1 MWVTSKLGETCKM
14 YQPKTITKKEMV
26 TDGKYDV
33 YGANGIIGKHNKY
46 NHEEPQLLIG
56 CRGTCGSVN
65 VSTPFS
71 WINGNSMVIQPD
83 TSKLSLNFMK
93 YIFQGGIDLSRAISG
108 TAQPQITAKSLNGI
122 TFFYPPLEE
131 QERIVA
137 KLDAEFAEI
146 NKVVEY
152 CENSVSNAKDFL
164 SQFRASH
171 ISEMLNSS
179 HKVKLGSLAS
189 LKNGLNFSKG
199 EKGYSIKILGV
210 GDFGNR
216 FSTGTEGLQFIE
228 TNSPVST
235 DYHLEH
241 GDIVF
246 VRSNGNKQL
255 IGRSIVIENPNEKVT
270 FSGFC
275 IRCRI
280 EMEDISPVFLCHYL
294 KSSFVRDKLT
304 SGGVGTSISSL
315 NQKMLADI
323 DVPILSESEQ
333 ISHVRW
339 LEKLENGFEDFVET
353 HVKKFQLLNKLKSAI
368 LKQELQPSEAA

>member
-1 MWVTSKLGETCKM
+1 MWFTSKLGETCKM

-137 KLDAEFAEI
+137 KLDAAFAEI
-146 NKVVEY
+146 DEAIKNINLKESKLDKFKSAIISDSY
-152 CENSVSNAKDFL
+152 RGSGWDNERLGDCVSYEKNNAKGSSLPYVGMENIAPETMDLVGEVIIPEKTSSTFHFNKSHVLFGRLRPYLRKVLVPDFEG
-164 SQFRASH
+164 QC
-171 ISEMLNSS
+171 
-179 HKVKLGSLAS
+179 
-189 LKNGLNFSKG
+189 
-199 EKGYSIKILGV
+199 
-210 GDFGNR
+210 
-216 FSTGTEGLQFIE
+216 STEI
-228 TNSPVST
+228 
-235 DYHLEH
+235 
-241 GDIVF
+241 
-246 VRSNGNKQL
+246 
-255 IGRSIVIENPNEKVT
+255 
-270 FSGFC
+270 FC
-275 IRCRI
+275 IKPKDKVIR
-280 EMEDISPVFLCHYL
+280 EFLAYWL
-294 KSSFVRDKLT
+294 LEQ
-304 SGGVGTSISSL
+304 SISSKIEATSTGARMPRANMNAL
-315 NQKMLADI
+315 LEFDFPIPSTKEQKKIISKIDLTFTKISEAKNTLAK
-323 DVPILSESEQ
+323 SKTNYFS
-333 ISHVRW
+333 
-339 LEKLENGFEDFVET
+339 
-353 HVKKFQLLNKLKSAI
+353 LKSAI
-368 LKQELQPSEAA
+368 LKQELQPKEVA

>member
-137 KLDAEFAEI
+137 KLDAAFAEI
-146 NKVVEY
+146 DEAIEAANKNIKSIRNLFDTELM
-152 CENSVSNAKDFL
+152 A
-164 SQFRASH
+164 QF
-171 ISEMLNSS
+171 
-179 HKVKLGSLAS
+179 
-189 LKNGLNFSKG
+189 KN
-199 EKGYSIKILGV
+199 
-210 GDFGNR
+210 
-216 FSTGTEGLQFIE
+216 
-228 TNSPVST
+228 
-235 DYHLEH
+235 
-241 GDIVF
+241 
-246 VRSNGNKQL
+246 
-255 IGRSIVIENPNEKVT
+255 
-270 FSGFC
+270 
-275 IRCRI
+275 
-280 EMEDISPVFLCHYL
+280 L
-294 KSSFVRDKLT
+294 KSSSKIISIADACEDIFAGGDAPKVAFSKFKTEEYNIPIFANAAKQKGLYGFTDIPRVNVPAVTIAGRGSGTGYTEIRMEPFLPIVRLIVLLPKPEIVSIEFLKKAILSLDVLSSGSAIPQLTVPMIKTYKIPVPTLNEQKNLIKKLDEIEVNV
-304 SGGVGTSISSL
+304 S
-315 NQKMLADI
+315 MLAHNY
-323 DVPILSESEQ
+323 VEK
-333 ISHVRW
+333 IS
-339 LEKLENGFEDFVET
+339 NY
-353 HVKKFQLLNKLKSAI
+353 NALKSAI
-368 LKQELQPSEAA
+368 LAQELQSSEAA